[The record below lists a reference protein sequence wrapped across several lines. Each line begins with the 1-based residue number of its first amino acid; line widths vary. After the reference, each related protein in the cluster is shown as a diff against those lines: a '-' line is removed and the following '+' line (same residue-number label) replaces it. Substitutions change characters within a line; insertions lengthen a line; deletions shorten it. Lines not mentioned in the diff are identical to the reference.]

1 METTTIRVRKPSR
14 EKLKKISSD
23 EGVSITEL
31 IDKLIDEHERSFW
44 KGFDEEAKAFL
55 DREEKKT
62 RKTFERSLRDG
73 FEEE

>member
-14 EKLKKISSD
+14 EKLKKISTD

-44 KGFDEEAKAFL
+44 KGFNEEAKAFL

-73 FEEE
+73 LEE